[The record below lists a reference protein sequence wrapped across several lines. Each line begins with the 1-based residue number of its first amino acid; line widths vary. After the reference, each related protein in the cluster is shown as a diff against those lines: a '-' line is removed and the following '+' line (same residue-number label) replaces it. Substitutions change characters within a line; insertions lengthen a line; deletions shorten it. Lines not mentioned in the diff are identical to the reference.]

1 MRCELEPRSRQLH
14 YPILWTMSLG
24 PYYSFQHFIIDKLPT
39 ILAAYSLLQGNS
51 KAKLLIFM
59 DLRGHEILEYL
70 NLDMRRFVMAKRGV
84 DFCAGRVWVDAP
96 VPGKYGNTELFN
108 FPRPP
113 ELFLEM
119 AKMFQRQRIVRG
131 GNNIPARDK
140 IVFLGRG
147 ASGDRGKG
155 VIANLKPL
163 YQILQARRLD
173 Q

>member
-147 ASGDRGKG
+147 ASGDR
-155 VIANLKPL
+155 
-163 YQILQARRLD
+163 
-173 Q
+173 